1 MKKDSIFSKSET
13 AIFIP
18 KSITKQFPIKQK
30 SRLLLMGVKNKRLN
44 LGVP

>member
-18 KSITKQFPIKQK
+18 KSITKQFPIKK
-30 SRLLLMGVKNKRLN
+30 KKAESFKPSALRPSVYKI
-44 LGVP
+44 